1 MDDGS
6 VDLSHLSV
14 EIGLNGADVD
24 LGCVGLYSHLGNGK
38 EVGIGEELFLE
49 VLMASEGLMQDL
61 VGLVE
66 DVVVEVA
73 EVLED
78 ELVACCFG
86 V

>member
-1 MDDGS
+1 
-6 VDLSHLSV
+6 
-14 EIGLNGADVD
+14 
-24 LGCVGLYSHLGNGK
+24 
-38 EVGIGEELFLE
+38 
-49 VLMASEGLMQDL
+49 MASEGLMQDL